1 MIRIWHI
8 VSSLTARRL
17 LSFAQGFFLKGVV
30 EKVRYPLASIFNLF
44 TSGHFLLYTLM
55 MSKGDFEKLIE
66 IMATLRGESGCPWDK
81 EQTRES
87 LKPFLVEETYEVLEA
102 IDEGNPEKIKEELGD
117 LLFQIIF
124 HCQIAKERGEFDI
137 HDVTEK
143 IAQKMIGRHPHVFG
157 NARYETS
164 EEVLKQWEER
174 KREEGKSRESI
185 LEGIPRELPSLLK
198 AHRVQSRA
206 SRVGFDWNQVEDVL
220 VKLEEEL
227 QEFRRALENKGQK
240 EIEDEL
246 GDLFF
251 VLVNISRFVGVNPED
266 ALRKTISKF
275 ISRFRYI
282 EMKAAESAKR
292 LSEMTLEEMD
302 ALWDEAKKRKAQ

>member
-1 MIRIWHI
+1 MSTGEFRK
-8 VSSLTARRL
+8 L
-17 LSFAQGFFLKGVV
+17 V
-30 EKVRYPLASIFNLF
+30 E
-44 TSGHFLLYTLM
+44 M
-55 MSKGDFEKLIE
+55 M
-66 IMATLRGESGCPWDK
+66 AALRGKNGCPWDK

-102 IDEGNPEKIKEELGD
+102 IDEGNPAKMKEELGD
-117 LLFQIIF
+117 LLFQIVF
-124 HCQIAKERGEFDI
+124 HCQIANERKEFDI
-137 HDVTEK
+137 HDVIEK
-143 IAQKMIGRHPHVFG
+143 IEEKMVGRHPHVFG

-164 EEVLKQWEER
+164 KEVLEQWEER

-198 AHRVQSRA
+198 AHRVQARA
-206 SRVGFDWNQVEDVL
+206 SRVGFDWNQVEDVV
-220 VKLEEEL
+220 VKLDEEL
-227 QEFRRALENKGQK
+227 REFRKALEKKDRK

-282 EMKAAESAKR
+282 EMKAAESGRR
-292 LSEMTLEEMD
+292 LADMTLEEMD
-302 ALWDEAKKRKAQ
+302 ALWKEAKERKAQ